1 MIYATSPELA
11 KILADTYSIRI
22 SLAIIP
28 EIFQNRLI
36 VPIIKNATIDPM
48 IPNNYRPIG
57 LLAVIGWLQG
67 RLSTSEIQIY
77 YLMSNGYSYTFGQQ
91 LICTVLQGDSSREDS
106 GSMCLH
112 SGPNHSQITI
122 YKSGMW
128 HCWGRGWTGGVSLIS
143 AAPWWLRQTPVWR
156 TYTGHNANEGLLE
169 ADLHTNIDAMYLF

>member
-1 MIYATSPELA
+1 
-11 KILADTYSIRI
+11 
-22 SLAIIP
+22 
-28 EIFQNRLI
+28 
-36 VPIIKNATIDPM
+36 M

-91 LICTVLQGDSSREDS
+91 LICTVLHQWNHHQGDSSREDS
-106 GSMCLH
+106 GSRCRP

-128 HCWGRGWTGGVSLIS
+128 HCWRRGWTGGVSLVS
-143 AAPWWLRQTPVWR
+143 AAPWWLQQAPVWG

-169 ADLHTNIDAMYLF
+169 AGPLINIDAMYLF